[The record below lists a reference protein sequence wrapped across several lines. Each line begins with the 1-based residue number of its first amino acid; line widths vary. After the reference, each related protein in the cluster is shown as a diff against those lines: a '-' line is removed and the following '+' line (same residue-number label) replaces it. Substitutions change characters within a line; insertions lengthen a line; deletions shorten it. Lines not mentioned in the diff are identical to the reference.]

1 MQEGKFLLLFF
12 LLLPGISAPGQ
23 AFLVLE
29 TSGKVKPRKYPA
41 GSQIRVHFKGE
52 AISVWD
58 TYTIKGFDL
67 SAQCIVVSESYC
79 LPLKD
84 LDGFDVSPGKGGA
97 LASTMRKFFIQ
108 WSFFSLAQYI
118 FKPPL
123 YPFHFAVAGGTALA
137 WLYSSLFLKGE
148 KKLNTRHRLRL
159 IDLSLEQ
166 PRA

>member
-1 MQEGKFLLLFF
+1 MLDGKFLLLFI
-12 LLLPGISAPGQ
+12 LLMSVIHSPGQ

-29 TSGKVKPRKYPA
+29 TTGRVKPRKYPA

-52 AISVWD
+52 ARSAWD

-67 SAQCIVVSESYC
+67 SAQCIIVSETYC
-79 LPLKD
+79 LPIKD
-84 LDGFDVSPGKGGA
+84 LDGFDVSPGNRSA
-97 LASTMRKFFIQ
+97 LARTMRKFLIQ

-123 YPFHFAVAGGTALA
+123 YPFHFAVAGGTALV
-137 WLYSSLFLKGE
+137 WMYSSLFIKGE
-148 KKLNTRHRLRL
+148 KKLNARNRLRL